1 MDGVLCERALIQFTD
16 ASIRFE
22 EHFAEDPC
30 RGPIGTGDI
39 GGQGTDVLDS
49 WARLRI
55 IKVTLSVSHSL
66 SIEIHITFKLLF

>member
-39 GGQGTDVLDS
+39 GGQGIDVLAS
-49 WARLRI
+49 
-55 IKVTLSVSHSL
+55 
-66 SIEIHITFKLLF
+66 

>member
-30 RGPIGTGDI
+30 RGPISAGVI
-39 GGQGTDVLDS
+39 GGQGIDVLAS
-49 WARLRI
+49 
-55 IKVTLSVSHSL
+55 
-66 SIEIHITFKLLF
+66 